1 MSPFRCQ
8 VVRLAF
14 LAGADLCA
22 EAIILYGGE
31 NRRALRG
38 GRRFSGLTDA
48 GGESR
53 IPHVRR
59 HRVIS
64 SEEERFPDTEE
75 VTSSI
80 LVSPTIV
87 VHTPR

>member
-1 MSPFRCQ
+1 MP
-8 VVRLAF
+8 
-14 LAGADLCA
+14 
-22 EAIILYGGE
+22 EAKL
-31 NRRALRG
+31 
-38 GRRFSGLTDA
+38 FSGLTEA

-59 HRVIS
+59 NRVIS

-80 LVSPTIV
+80 LVSPTMIS
-87 VHTPR
+87 RASFQDALFL